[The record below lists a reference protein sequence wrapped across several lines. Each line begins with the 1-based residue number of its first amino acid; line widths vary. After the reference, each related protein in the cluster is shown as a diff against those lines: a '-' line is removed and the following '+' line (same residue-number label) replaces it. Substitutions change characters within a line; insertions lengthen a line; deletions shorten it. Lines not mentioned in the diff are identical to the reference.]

1 MMTANFYR
9 VWIDNTKSPF
19 FRSSKLKTLDTA
31 IRDYCAT
38 LDGPINAPGR
48 QTAADTML
56 TAWDEWQRSKELEG
70 GWWNSD
76 RNNLSNG
83 KLRFF
88 ANEMV
93 PLMQARTPRA
103 VVGAPVCFDSPH
115 LTRAGNDGAEIA
127 FSLAPKAIEVWAK
140 SQRSGKRGDTFIGIT
155 QRSTGVCHMLPT
167 YERCANNGGPLID
180 GGRMTNPA
188 TDKVKN
194 RIFVNAPVRTV
205 QDIHDTFGVPP
216 RFGNVGRNFLVIGT
230 KPRKRA
236 ITDRRQRAQPLKGRL
251 VFAPP
256 RHLARRTDAAAV
268 GIQPETDQDLRV
280 GVIAPRPPLHRG
292 DGGIIPAQIQPPHQL
307 PNRARGV
314 IFLNQPLHLDGAQ
327 HHLAAIH
334 TH

>member
-216 RFGNVGRNFLVIGT
+216 RFGNVGRNFIIAESSRDIDGYYHNTLF
-230 KPRKRA
+230 A
-236 ITDRRQRAQPLKGRL
+236 IANVPAADGLGWALQGCPAHGAGWFRFVSSKNSGVFDLGNGPNHEGRDLPPAWAKAISDCVAHGLGLTVADKFTESESGKG
-251 VFAPP
+251 
-256 RHLARRTDAAAV
+256 DATR
-268 GIQPETDQDLRV
+268 IRNFTC
-280 GVIAPRPPLHRG
+280 
-292 DGGIIPAQIQPPHQL
+292 
-307 PNRARGV
+307 
-314 IFLNQPLHLDGAQ
+314 
-327 HHLAAIH
+327 
-334 TH
+334 